1 VTLSAPR
8 VKTIAAGVP
17 FLKTLVKNCM
27 DGSLGFEFNADQR
40 DFSDITIYVP
50 TRRAARALAHAF
62 ADIVKPKA
70 VLLPR
75 IIPLGDPADLE
86 ERAILAPETTGLVD
100 DVPPAITELERRLLL
115 TQLVEGWRKSEGMRE
130 LDITGDGFSIS
141 GGFADSF
148 ALAGELASLIDEFT
162 VESIDWRKIKELPHE
177 AYDDYWKFTRSFLE
191 IASEIWPD
199 VLLKKGVIDPSDRL
213 NRLLKN
219 EAQRLK
225 ANPPQSPVIAAGSTG
240 TVRATAELLSVIARL
255 PKGVVILPGLDTDM
269 DERGWG
275 LVADQASDLKV
286 SDAQPGHP
294 QAALKRLLHHLRIDR
309 ADVEPLSYPT
319 EAQSTALQSRGAIIN
334 ASARAA
340 EATDDW
346 PDMRNKLQAHVKEG
360 LQGLK
365 IIEAADEREEAL
377 AIAVALRET
386 LKDPDKTA
394 ALITP
399 DRALAQRVAIELMR
413 WGIAADDSS
422 GTSLS
427 QLPLGGFARFAL
439 ACVSD
444 DFKPVAVMNLLSHSC
459 FAPTTEAKD
468 WDETRAAFE
477 LAGLRGNSL
486 REDLLGLAT
495 CLDDAES
502 RIADYRAPPA
512 LARLKT
518 EALANARMLV
528 EKLVQSFTEMGSL
541 RLALHPLSDIAA
553 CHERLIIALAGERS
567 EMGSDAIALGQI
579 FDSLKTTE
587 VNPAISFEDYRGLF
601 ETLVSENVVAPSQPV
616 QGRIKIWGLLEAR
629 LMESDSVIL
638 GGLNE
643 KTWPPDVRTD
653 PFLNRGMRTALGLSS
668 PERRIGQTAHDF
680 AQALGARDVIMT
692 RARTVEGTP
701 MIASR
706 FLRRLNAFIGE
717 TAAESLRDKG
727 NDLLHFARAL
737 DEAVPIAPIKRPEP
751 KVPASLQPP
760 KLSVTEINTLYR
772 DPYAIYARHI
782 LKLAP
787 LEPLESQVD
796 ARDKGMIFHE
806 ALAIFIKETA
816 EIWPKDP
823 LQVLLDIGKEE
834 FLKVNHSQSS
844 RAFWWPVF
852 MRVAEWFVD
861 WEFERRSELAKSHT
875 EVSGRHTFALEDGSL
890 FTLSGRADRIDE
902 LKDGS
907 LAILDYKT
915 GAPPSGKQ
923 VGANFEPQLTLMA
936 EMARVGAFEHIPAK
950 GTTDI
955 SYVKLGSDPDK
966 IEIGPNK
973 EFEKFGSIEE
983 VAASHIAALKDF
995 LNRLRRGEEAFTS
1008 RRRPEKLRDHGDYD
1022 HLARVKEWT
1031 SDGAEE
1037 E

>member
-1 VTLSAPR
+1 VTHSALR

-17 FLKTLVKNCM
+17 FLKTLVKSCM
-27 DGSLGFEFNADQR
+27 DGSLGFQLNADQR

-86 ERAILAPETTGLVD
+86 ERAILAPDASGLVD
-100 DVPPAITELERRLLL
+100 DVPPAIAELERRLLL
-115 TQLVEGWRKSEGMRE
+115 THLVEGWRKSEGMRA
-130 LDITGDGFSIS
+130 LDASDDGFSIG

-148 ALAGELASLIDEFT
+148 TLAGELASLIDEFT

-177 AYDDYWKFTRSFLE
+177 AYDDYWGLTRSFLE
-191 IASEIWPD
+191 IASEQWPKI
-199 VLLKKGVIDPSDRL
+199 LQGNGVIDPSDRL

-219 EAQRLK
+219 EAKRLK
-225 ANPPQSPVIAAGSTG
+225 ANPPHSPVIAAGSTG
-240 TVRATAELLSVIARL
+240 TVPATAELLSVIARL
-255 PKGVVILPGLDTDM
+255 PKGVVILPGLDTEM
-269 DERGWG
+269 DDRGWK
-275 LVADQASDLKV
+275 LVADQTADLKIN
-286 SDAQPGHP
+286 DAQPGHP
-294 QAALKRLLHHLRIDR
+294 QAALKKLLHHLRIDR
-309 ADVEPLSYPT
+309 ADVESLTYPT
-319 EAQSTALQSRGAIIN
+319 EDQPSALQSRGAIIN

-346 PDMRNKLQAHVKEG
+346 PKMREDIQPHVKEG
-360 LQGLK
+360 LQDLRVV
-365 IIEAADEREEAL
+365 EASDEREEAL

-386 LKDPDKTA
+386 LTEPDKTA

-422 GTSLS
+422 GTALS
-427 QLPLGGFARFAL
+427 QLPLGGFARLAL

-444 DFKPVAVMNLLSHSC
+444 DFKPVSVMKLISHSC
-459 FAPTTEAKD
+459 FAPTTENED
-468 WDETRAAFE
+468 WVAARAAFE
-477 LAGLRGNSL
+477 IAGLRGKNTGQ
-486 REDLLGLAT
+486 DLANLAT

-502 RIADYRAPPA
+502 RIVDYRATPA
-512 LARLKT
+512 LARLKG
-518 EALANARMLV
+518 EALGHARILL
-528 EKLVQSFTEMGSL
+528 EKLVQSLSEMASL
-541 RLALHPLSDIAA
+541 RLALQPLADIAA
-553 CHERLIIALAGERS
+553 CHERLIIALAGERA
-567 EMGSDAIALGQI
+567 EMGSDAIALGHI

-587 VNPAISFEDYRGLF
+587 INPTISFEDYRGLF

-629 LMESDSVIL
+629 LMESDRVIL

-717 TAAESLRDKG
+717 TAAESLRNKG

-737 DEAVPIAPIKRPEP
+737 DEAVPTAPIKRPEP

-760 KLSVTEINTLYR
+760 KLSVTEISTLYR
-772 DPYAIYARHI
+772 DPYAIYAKHI
-782 LKLAP
+782 LKLAL

-816 EIWPKDP
+816 EAWPKDP
-823 LQVLLDIGKEE
+823 LQVLLDIGKQQ
-834 FLKVNHSQSS
+834 FLRVEHSQSS

-852 MRVAEWFVD
+852 VRVAEWFVD
-861 WEFERRSELAKSHT
+861 WEFERRSNVSKSHT
-875 EVSGRHTFALEDGSL
+875 EVSGRLTFPLEDGSL

-915 GAPPSGKQ
+915 GAPASGKQ

-936 EMARVGAFEHIPAK
+936 EMARLGAFENTPAK

-955 SYVKLGSDPDK
+955 SYVKLGSDPGVSA
-966 IEIGPNK
+966 IGTNK
-973 EFEKFGSIEE
+973 EFEKFGSIEA
-983 VAASHIAALKDF
+983 VASKHIEALKDF

-1031 SDGAEE
+1031 SDGEMDE
-1037 E
+1037 